1 MKHTTYKHQH
11 VEWSVSCYISSLQVK
26 QNQHEELQ
34 NVRKHIHSCFSSIG
48 CFLLPHPGLKV
59 AINPHFD
66 GRLRGRYGF
75 SLRHRHVHT
84 FELQAHHD
92 LFCADINDEFKKE
105 LQNLVPLLLAPE
117 NLVEK
122 EIGGAK
128 VTCRDLLEY
137 FKVRF
142 DQLSCS
148 NSCKHKSDQVL
159 IVSGLKLKRLY
170 SSVPVELVQQMM
182 QGFIAT
188 RAINLFFH
196 QVNY

>member
-75 SLRHRHVHT
+75 SLRHRYVHT
-84 FELQAHHD
+84 HLNSRLIMTFFVQTLMMSSRRS
-92 LFCADINDEFKKE
+92 
-105 LQNLVPLLLAPE
+105 
-117 NLVEK
+117 
-122 EIGGAK
+122 
-128 VTCRDLLEY
+128 CRIQCLY
-137 FKVRF
+137 CWHQRTW
-142 DQLSCS
+142 QR
-148 NSCKHKSDQVL
+148 
-159 IVSGLKLKRLY
+159 KR
-170 SSVPVELVQQMM
+170 SVELKS
-182 QGFIAT
+182 
-188 RAINLFFH
+188 RAETCWSTSRSDLIS
-196 QVNY
+196 